1 MEQIDQLIAQ
11 VEQSLAQGNVLMA
24 MAGLRRALTLAPGH
38 VYAHCRLADIL
49 IHQDQLDEAQSL
61 LETALRLDPK
71 YAPGHIMR
79 ARLAMRRG
87 ASEDALESLNQ
98 AILHDHTAWGAR
110 VEKAQLLE
118 SLGRG
123 REAALCWQQAASAM
137 PPAIRESAQ
146 VKGMVDHARNV
157 VVRNLAELREHLSE
171 RLKGLM
177 QGESEAHLVRFRH
190 ALDIITG
197 QREFVTAGPIF
208 LPFPRLPAIPYFE
221 REQFDWVPAIESRWR
236 EIRAELEAVM
246 AHDEQ
251 GFTAYVQTRAGD
263 SSAQFAPLDRNRAWS
278 AYFLWK
284 HGQRIDA
291 HCRACPVTA
300 EAIDA
305 APQPKIRGRAPAA
318 FFSRLDPGVH
328 IPPHNGAT
336 NARLTVHLP
345 LIVPDKCA
353 FRVGDETRQWE
364 EGKLLIF
371 DDTIRHEAWNGSDR
385 RRVVMIFDIWNPF
398 LSTLERELVA
408 STVEGLMEY
417 YGEDADF
424 GEL

>member
-1 MEQIDQLIAQ
+1 MQQLDQLVAQ
-11 VEQSLAQGNVLMA
+11 AEQALANGNLLTA
-24 MAGLRRALTLAPGH
+24 MASLRRLVQQAPNH
-38 VYAHCRLADIL
+38 VYAHTRLADLL
-49 IHQDQLDEAQSL
+49 IRQDQLDEAQSL
-61 LETALRLDPK
+61 LETAVRLDPTH
-71 YAPGHIMR
+71 APGHVLR
-79 ARLAMRRG
+79 ARLAVRCG
-87 ASEDALESLNQ
+87 NSEAALDALNK

-118 SLGRG
+118 SLGRT
-123 REAALCWQQAASAM
+123 RDAALCWQQAAGTM
-137 PPAIRESAQ
+137 PPAVRESNQ
-146 VKGMVDHARNV
+146 VKGLVEHARNV
-157 VVRNLAELREHLSE
+157 VVRNLGELREHLTD
-171 RLKGLM
+171 RLRSTM
-177 QGESEAHLVRFRH
+177 QGEADVDLVRFRH

-208 LPFPRLPAIPYFE
+208 LPIPRLPAIPYFE
-221 REQFDWVPAIESRWR
+221 REQFDWVPPIEALWQD
-236 EIRAELEAVM
+236 IRQELQHVM
-246 AHDEQ
+246 AEDEA
-251 GFTAYVQTRAGD
+251 GFTAYVQTREGD

-284 HGQRIDA
+284 HGQCIEA
-291 HCRACPVTA
+291 HCHACPTA
-300 EAIDA
+300 ARAIEL
-305 APQPKIRGRAPAA
+305 APQPRIRGRAPAA

-353 FRVGDETRQWE
+353 FRVGDETRHWE

-385 RRVVMIFDIWNPF
+385 QRVVMIFDIWNP
-398 LSTLERELVA
+398 LLTELERELVTQ
-408 STVEGLMEY
+408 TVEGLMEY